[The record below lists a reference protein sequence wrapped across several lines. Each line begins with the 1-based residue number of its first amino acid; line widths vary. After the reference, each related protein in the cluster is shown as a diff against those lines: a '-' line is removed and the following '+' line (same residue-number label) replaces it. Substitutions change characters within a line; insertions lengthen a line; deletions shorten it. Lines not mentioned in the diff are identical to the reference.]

1 VIAAAPAVGRRVRV
15 AGAGRSAAYGE
26 DDGFVVVF
34 TRERPVLPNGV
45 QVASLPAVGSVVVAG
60 ADEVWDPTLRLT
72 DPPAVDD
79 ALARARLDGDVA
91 VGAHELVRAVQTR
104 DPSLAAAAGA
114 RLIGRGGGLTP
125 EGDDLVAGV
134 VCVIAA
140 GDWPGALRE
149 AWVGALIG
157 GDLRRRTTSLSATLL
172 ELAAGGMGPR
182 PLQRWLAGDA
192 AALARL
198 ERIGHSTGRAIA
210 RGAAVGL
217 LGVAMRDRTPPQ
229 GLV

>member
-1 VIAAAPAVGRRVRV
+1 MIGAAPVVDRRVRV

-34 TRERPVLPNGV
+34 TREVPVLPNGV
-45 QVASLPAVGSVVVAG
+45 QVAALPAVGSVAVVG

-72 DPPAVDD
+72 DPPAADD
-79 ALARARLDGDVA
+79 ALALASLDDDVVA
-91 VGAHELVRAVQTR
+91 GLVRAVQSR

-114 RLIGRGGGLTP
+114 RLIGRGDGLTP
-125 EGDDLVAGV
+125 EGDDVVAGLVA
-134 VCVIAA
+134 VIAV
-140 GDWPGALRE
+140 GGWPGALRE
-149 AWVGALIG
+149 AWVEALLG

-172 ELAAGGMGPR
+172 ELAASGMGPR
-182 PLQRWLAGDA
+182 PLQNWLAGDA

-198 ERIGHSTGRAIA
+198 EAIGHSTGRAIA

-217 LGVAMRDRTPPQ
+217 LGVAIRDQTAPQ

>member
-1 VIAAAPAVGRRVRV
+1 VIGAAPAVGRRVRV

-34 TRERPVLPNGV
+34 SRERPVLPNGV
-45 QVASLPAVGSVVVAG
+45 QVAALPAVGSVAVVG

-72 DPPAVDD
+72 DPPAADD
-79 ALARARLDGDVA
+79 ALARAGLDDDVVA
-91 VGAHELVRAVQTR
+91 GGRELVLAVQAR
-104 DPSLAAAAGA
+104 DLSLAAAAGA

-125 EGDDLVAGV
+125 EGDDFVAGV
-134 VCVIAA
+134 VAVIAV
-140 GDWPGALRE
+140 GGWPGALRE

-157 GDLRRRTTSLSATLL
+157 GGLRRRTTSLSATLL

-182 PLQRWLAGDA
+182 PLQSWLAGDD

-198 ERIGHSTGRAIA
+198 QAIGHSTGRAIA

-217 LGVAMRDRTPPQ
+217 LAVAMRDQTAPQ
-229 GLV
+229 DLV